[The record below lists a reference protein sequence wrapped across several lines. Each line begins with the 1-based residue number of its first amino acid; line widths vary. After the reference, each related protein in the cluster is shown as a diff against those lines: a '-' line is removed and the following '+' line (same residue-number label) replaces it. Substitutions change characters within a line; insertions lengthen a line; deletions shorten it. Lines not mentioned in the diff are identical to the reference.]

1 MIINS
6 LITKIRG
13 DGDINLKCLAVG
25 VFSVLFVWLAKHF
38 QGNIYVQQIFDRIDH
53 LGFWTSVLFVVL
65 YIFMSGIFIPSVVFR
80 VFAGTIFGVFQGVLL
95 VSIGATISSFIKF
108 LMARYLFQDAI
119 NRKIQNNE
127 SLKKLDEMIEK
138 DGWKMLLLLRNIPVA
153 NAMFLNYIC
162 GVTKMSSKDF
172 ILASFIGRLPTTFLY
187 VYLGYLVG
195 YTSGID
201 GANQTRVTF
210 EWVMLWAGLLA
221 SVGLT
226 YYVIYI
232 SKRMV
237 TEDLSDTVLSIQTK
251 Q

>member
-1 MIINS
+1 MTISS
-6 LITKIRG
+6 LITRIRG
-13 DGDINLKCLAVG
+13 DQDVNLKCLAVG
-25 VFSVLFVWLAKHF
+25 LSSLLVVWLAKHF
-38 QGNIYVQQIFDRIDH
+38 QGNVYIQQLFDRIDH
-53 LGFWTSVLFVVL
+53 LGFWTPVFFVVL

-95 VSIGATISSFIKF
+95 VSIGATISSYIKF
-108 LMARYLFQDAI
+108 LMARYLFQDTI

-127 SLKKLDEMIEK
+127 SLKKLDDLIEK

-162 GVTKMSSKDF
+162 GVTKMSSRDF

-201 GANQTRVTF
+201 GADQTRITF

-232 SKRMV
+232 SKKMV
-237 TEDLSDTVLSIQTK
+237 SEDLSETTLAIQPK
-251 Q
+251 